1 MSKFMLKIAGA
12 GFVLALLLCAIA
24 RADPIL
30 SGPETARIRKLEGR
44 VPARVII
51 GADVQAY
58 DADLDTLA
66 AGGATVGTAGADA
79 TKTHAVGVLR
89 SVTLTVTGASLV
101 TLADGAHGAGK
112 VEFTFP
118 AGLIYI
124 VGCTATG
131 TIVNATNFNASA
143 NDTYSFAIGTA
154 TAGDDADLTSTEAN
168 ILPKQ
173 TIDTASGTLASQV
186 IGAVSTTPAVFN
198 GVNTPVAVYLNYAIA
213 DACNHASNT
222 FGTSAMIVKI
232 WYYNL
237 GDI

>member
-44 VPARVII
+44 VY
-51 GADVQAY
+51 GAA
-58 DADLDTLA
+58 LDTVA

-89 SVTLTVTGASLV
+89 AVTLTVTGASLV

-198 GVNTPVAVYLNYAIA
+198 GVNTPVAAYLNYAIA